1 MFKLEKKSF
10 GEVTVHLLYY
20 EDFEPES
27 YFEDLLPAEI
37 NQVETFKS
45 VARKKEFVATRY
57 LRTLLFGKTPVLYSE
72 VGAPYLSNGEYISIS
87 HAKNVI
93 GIASTASFP
102 IGFDLE
108 PFHEKVHRVKHKFL
122 HASEIANFDTDNTH
136 ELIKMWSAKES
147 LYKVSGKN
155 GLLFS
160 TNLILEKIEATL
172 WRGIL
177 RNNVEEKTVHLQV
190 ITHNDFALTVTIDA
204 VK

>member
-1 MFKLEKKSF
+1 MFKIEKKCF

-27 YFEDLLPAEI
+27 YFEALLPDEI
-37 NQVETFKS
+37 NQLETFKS
-45 VARKKEFVATRY
+45 VVRKKEFVATRY
-57 LRTLLFGKTPVLYSE
+57 LRTELFGKTPILYTE

-93 GIASTASFP
+93 GIASASSFQ

-122 HASEIANFDTDNTH
+122 HASEFANFDTDNTH
-136 ELIKMWSAKES
+136 ELIKIWSAKET

-160 TNLILEKIEATL
+160 TNIIVEKIDASR

-177 RNNVEEKTVHLQV
+177 RNDVEEKTVPLQV
-190 ITHNDFALTVTIDA
+190 ISHNDFALTVTIDA